1 MDVKFLKGTL
11 AKYEALASKDAG
23 TLYFI
28 TDTGA
33 IYLGETLVAD
43 KTVLD
48 QDQVNSLVADALEN
62 FYTKADI
69 DEFLAKY
76 RTSADQDIIDNE
88 IKASVKAISDD
99 YLKGTDKTELEG
111 KITAHET
118 AVNTKFEDY
127 STTAQ
132 MNAAIDADVKV
143 VTDYIAEHE
152 ADWSAKTDI
161 SDLESRMTAVE
172 AVADAAQTAQEVSDA
187 IDAKIQEQNLSQY
200 TTEQEVKNIVDGVIS
215 AAADVETTI
224 TGLTELVDY
233 IEKHGGDAS
242 AMATD
247 IGTLKGKVE
256 VIEKKPAYDI
266 TPTQV
271 SNWDGEVGAKA
282 LAATKTTAAEVKTQ
296 IEAYG
301 YATEA
306 DLTLAENRIKANED
320 KLAGIDTTVVAY
332 VDAEIAKV
340 DAAGIGES
348 IDKKADKVTGATEGN
363 FAGLDANG
371 NLTDSGSKAAD
382 FATAAQGAKADS
394 LDTWKTELATETS
407 ITATESGPSGFF
419 QVTVKTKDGKVSGVE
434 IPAADELYNAFGE
447 KQDNL
452 TAEQLLAVNSG
463 ITKTK
468 VEGYDAT
475 KTTVDNNKATWDKAG
490 TAVQYHDSSDGYA
503 TLETPDGSSIT
514 EINFYPGS
522 APVSARAGVN
532 GFFISANGDDSFDK
546 NDNSTT
552 YKAGAIVNNGTTLAI
567 ADIETKDGAQSKANA
582 AEANAKADATSK
594 ANTAEANA
602 KSYADGLLAAL
613 RGAASADI
621 TIEALVKAI
630 NKCIK
635 GTEETTLQTASLTDN
650 INNLDS
656 RADAIEGAL
665 TWGTIGE

>member
-1 MDVKFLKGTL
+1 MAMNVKFLKGTL
-11 AKYEALASKDAG
+11 ENYEALASKDGG

-48 QDQVNSLVADALEN
+48 QDQVNKLVADALKN
-62 FYTKADI
+62 FYTKAEI
-69 DEFLAKY
+69 DGFLANY
-76 RTSADQDIIDNE
+76 RTSADQDVIDNE

-99 YLKGTDKTELEG
+99 YLKRADKTELEG

-161 SDLESRMTAVE
+161 SDLEGRMTAVE

-200 TTEQEVKNIVDGVIS
+200 TTEQEVKDIVDGVIS

-256 VIEKKPAYDI
+256 VIEKKPAYEI
-266 TPTQV
+266 TSTQV

-282 LAATKTTAAEVKTQ
+282 LAETKTTTAEVKNQ
-296 IEAYG
+296 IEAYQ

-340 DAAGIGES
+340 DAAGIGEA
-348 IDKKADKVTGATEGN
+348 IDKKADKVTGATAGN

-382 FATAAQGAKADS
+382 FATAAQGAKAD
-394 LDTWKTELATETS
+394 
-407 ITATESGPSGFF
+407 
-419 QVTVKTKDGKVSGVE
+419 
-434 IPAADELYNAFGE
+434 
-447 KQDNL
+447 
-452 TAEQLLAVNSG
+452 
-463 ITKTK
+463 
-468 VEGYDAT
+468 
-475 KTTVDNNKATWDKAG
+475 
-490 TAVQYHDSSDGYA
+490 TAVQAADSTIVPGYTNFKTGDETVKFVHFEGTIKSQATSGSGSASLDSQGLTVNNGKTGSDRAYSVYSVGKIINKGQYQISLPEATGTLALVSEVEGAEQNAKDYADTKLQDYTKTADLGDLALLDNVKEIYNSDGYYQV
-503 TLETPDGSSIT
+503 TIGSDAEELKPSIVVKT
-514 EINFYPGS
+514 NGGAGS
-522 APVSARAGVN
+522 A
-532 GFFISANGDDSFDK
+532 
-546 NDNSTT
+546 STYEFGNT
-552 YKAGAIVNNGTTLAI
+552 GTLAVVS
-567 ADIETKDGAQSKANA
+567 DVST
-582 AEANAKADATSK
+582 AESNAKT
-594 ANTAEANA
+594 
-602 KSYADGLLAAL
+602 YADGLLAAL
-613 RGAASADI
+613 RGAASADV

-656 RADAIEGAL
+656 RADAIEDVL
-665 TWGTIGE
+665 TWGEIK